1 MCSVLKMA
9 EAASEVFSFDV
20 CLAPSVEKRRN
31 LRPKSLV
38 CSDVEMS
45 CVRNCGR
52 VTYEAAG
59 DAAG

>member
-1 MCSVLKMA
+1 MA

-20 CLAPSVEKRRN
+20 CLSPSVEKRRN